1 MQTTIANVH
10 YKFIPSKVLNFAGI
24 TRKTLILQNDI
35 YEKYTATS
43 EIFGELIVCHD
54 KTKMANRAKKLAR
67 ETYAEYM
74 QTIERRD
81 PTKDTWIYN
90 ILDGAAEQDAILH
103 RDAQCIVI
111 PTYTWDTTNADEL
124 HVLCLPTDKS
134 LRSIRSLT
142 AEQIPLLEHM
152 KRETTRVI
160 RDTYHIDEHHLKMFF
175 HYDPST
181 YHLHI
186 HFVNMANS
194 QAGSSVE
201 YSHELHNVIFNL
213 SICSDY
219 YTRAVLN
226 IRQ

>member
-1 MQTTIANVH
+1 MQTTVANVH
-10 YKFIPSKVLNFAGI
+10 YQFIPSKVLNFAEI
-24 TRKTLILQNDI
+24 VRNALILQNDI
-35 YEKYTATS
+35 YEKYAATS
-43 EIFGELIVCHD
+43 EISGELIVCHD
-54 KTKMANRAKKLAR
+54 KTKMANREKKLAR
-67 ETYAEYM
+67 ETYAEYT

-81 PTKDTWIYN
+81 PAKDAWIYN
-90 ILDGAAEQDAILH
+90 ILDGLAEQDAILR
-103 RDAQCIVI
+103 RDALCVVI
-111 PTYTWDTTNADEL
+111 PNYTWDTTNTDEL

-142 AEQIPLLEHM
+142 AEHIPLLEHM
-152 KRETTRVI
+152 SRETARVI

-186 HFVNMANS
+186 HFVNIANS
-194 QAGSSVE
+194 HARSSVE
-201 YSHELHNVIFNL
+201 YSHELHNVMFNL